1 MTTRRLARADLH
13 VHTRFSRWR
22 HLGACNARDSYNEP
36 LAVYDRLRSA
46 GMDFVAYTD
55 HDTIDGALD
64 LLSRRPEL
72 ESRVIIGEEVETWF
86 PETKQWLHINV
97 FGIDEAAHRDIQ
109 ALAPDVR
116 ELVAWLRARGILHVL
131 NHPFQSFRLQTP
143 AAGFIEEI
151 LGLFDHFEVANA
163 ALSARH
169 NMVVGEMLDHARRLG
184 LRRHGVGGSD
194 AHVLRHLAASRTA
207 APVEM
212 SAKGIPCKRSFL
224 EAVAR
229 GEARPEGGSVGVA
242 ALTAAAYRI
251 IGRYYMQFAA
261 PGTRREMRPLNWAAA
276 GTLIPAVLA
285 GFPAFITLG
294 NQLRLEAILLHVR
307 RELRHLES
315 RGEEMALPDP
325 VGDPPG

>member
-1 MTTRRLARADLH
+1 MTTRLLARADLH

-36 LAVYDRLRSA
+36 LALYERLRSA

-72 ESRVIIGEEVETWF
+72 EPRIIVGEEVETWF

-97 FGIDEAAHRDIQ
+97 FGVDEAMHREIQ
-109 ALAPDVR
+109 SLAPDVR

-143 AAGFIEEI
+143 ADGFIEEI
-151 LGLFDHFEVANA
+151 LGLFDHFEVNNA

-169 NMVVGEMLDHARRLG
+169 NALVAEMLDHARRMG
-184 LRRHGVGGSD
+184 LQRHGVGGSD
-194 AHVLRHLAASRTA
+194 AHVLRHLAASRTVA
-207 APVEM
+207 SVEM
-212 SAKGIPCKRSFL
+212 SATGIPCKRSFL

-229 GEARPEGGSVGVA
+229 GEARPEGGSVGAA
-242 ALTAAAYRI
+242 ALTATAYRV
-251 IGRYYMQFAA
+251 IGRYYLQFASSR
-261 PGTRREMRPLNWAAA
+261 TRREMGPLNWAAA
-276 GTLIPAVLA
+276 GMLVPVVLA
-285 GFPAFITLG
+285 GFPVLFSLG

-307 RELRHLES
+307 RELRRLES
-315 RGEEMALPDP
+315 RGEEMRLPDP
-325 VGDPPG
+325 LGDPPG

>member
-1 MTTRRLARADLH
+1 MTTRRFARADLH
-13 VHTRFSRWR
+13 VHTRFSHWR

-36 LAVYDRLRSA
+36 LAVYERLRSA

-55 HDTIDGALD
+55 HDTIDGAID

-72 ESRVIIGEEVETWF
+72 EPRVIIGEEVETCF

-97 FGIDEAAHRDIQ
+97 FGIDEAAHREIQ

-131 NHPFQSFRLQTP
+131 NHPFQSLRVQTP
-143 AAGFIEEI
+143 AAGFIEDI
-151 LGLFDHFEVANA
+151 LGLFDHFEIENA

-169 NMVVGEMLDHARRLG
+169 NRAVAEMLDHARRMG

-194 AHVLRHLAASRTA
+194 AHVMRHLAVSRTV
-207 APVEM
+207 APVEI
-212 SAKGIPCKRSFL
+212 SASGIPCKRSFL
-224 EAVAR
+224 DAVAR
-229 GEARPEGGSVGVA
+229 GEARAEGGTVGVA
-242 ALTAAAYRI
+242 ALTAATYRV
-251 IGRYYMQFAA
+251 IGRYYLQFAA
-261 PGTRREMRPLNWAAA
+261 SRTRREMRPVNWAAA
-276 GTLIPAVLA
+276 GTLAPAVIA
-285 GFPAFITLG
+285 GFPAFISLA
-294 NQLRLEAILLHVR
+294 NQLRLAAILLNVR
-307 RELRHLES
+307 RQLRRLQP